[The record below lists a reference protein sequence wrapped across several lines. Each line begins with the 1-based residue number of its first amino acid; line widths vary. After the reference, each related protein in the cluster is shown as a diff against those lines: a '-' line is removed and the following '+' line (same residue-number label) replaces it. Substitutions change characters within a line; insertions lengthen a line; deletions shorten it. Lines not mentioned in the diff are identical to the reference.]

1 MILSQTLKQDY
12 APFLNEDDVGLNAEE
27 LVRRAAGCRAIL
39 CTPTEKMDAATIA
52 TLPEEVEILATFSV
66 GFEHIDLEAAKKRG
80 LIVTNTPDV
89 LTNATADV
97 ALLLILA
104 AARRAYEGERLV
116 RENNWVGWKP
126 EFMLGTEVTGK
137 RLGILGM
144 GRIGEAVAKR
154 ARGFDMTI
162 HYNKRQRLPADQ
174 EQGAI
179 FHETP
184 EDMLPY
190 CDFLSIHCPATPET
204 HHLINAER
212 LAMMPDG
219 AIVVNTARGTIVD
232 DEALIDSLKSGKIAA
247 AGLDVFE
254 GEPNINPRYRDL
266 PNTFLLPH
274 IGSATIET
282 RNAMGFKCLD
292 NLDAYFKG
300 NEPPDRLV

>member
-66 GFEHIDLEAAKKRG
+66 GFEHIDLEAATKRG